1 MRRYFIIITLLALF
15 VQCSPK
21 IIPVHKEPRHQPVLK
36 STNGRV
42 LDIRFPPGDT
52 CLFHEHANNYCYVM
66 LKGGKL
72 ATQDQGKEFNSFTLP
87 DAYTG
92 GEFDIPVVSKIH
104 RIVNLEKDTM
114 RFMAVENLRPTTHA
128 IFKYQDHPFQTLV
141 ENNITFRVVK
151 LEIPAKEYHSLN
163 FNTPMMMVNRLGKS
177 FILNDFEI
185 DEIWGWWENGGEVSI
200 RNTSS
205 EVLELFCIHLK

>member
-1 MRRYFIIITLLALF
+1 MFRFLTLITLLAVF

-21 IIPVHKEPRHQPVLK
+21 ILLVHKEPNHRPVLK
-36 STNGRV
+36 STAGRV

-52 CLFHEHANNYCYVM
+52 CLMHEHKNNYCYIM

-72 ATQDQGKEFNSFTLP
+72 ATQDQGKEFNTFTLP

-92 GEFDIPVVSKIH
+92 GEFDIPVQPKIH

-114 RFMAVENLRPTTHA
+114 RFIAVENLQPTTHA
-128 IFKYQDHPFQTLV
+128 IFKYIEHPFQTLV
-141 ENNITFRVVK
+141 ENNKTFRIVK
-151 LEIPAKEYHSLN
+151 LEIPSKEYHSFN
-163 FNTPMMMVNRLGKS
+163 FNTPMMMINRLGKP

-185 DEIWGWWENGGEVSI
+185 EDIWGWWEEGGEVSI
-200 RNTSS
+200 QNSS
-205 EVLELFCIHLK
+205 DEVLELFCIHLK

>member
-1 MRRYFIIITLLALF
+1 MFRLLTIITFLAVF
-15 VQCSPK
+15 VQCSSK
-21 IIPVHKEPRHQPVLK
+21 IIPVHKEPKHRPVLK

-52 CLFHEHANNYCYVM
+52 CLMHEHKNNYCYVM

-72 ATQDQGKEFNSFTLP
+72 ATQDLGKAFNTFTLP

-92 GEFDIPVVSKIH
+92 GEFDIPIEPKIH

-141 ENNITFRVVK
+141 ENNKTFRVVK
-151 LEIPAKEYHSLN
+151 IEIPPNEFHSLN

-185 DEIWGWWENGGEVSI
+185 DDIWGYWDEGGEVI
-200 RNTSS
+200 IKNAAD
-205 EVLELFCIHLK
+205 ELLELFCIHLK